1 MAWSYD
7 GQEEIV
13 SNYERVLSDSIW
25 WKSTDGRE
33 LLSVV
38 SVNFYNRN
46 PHTWEMAV
54 GKKLRLVK
62 KDSPPG
68 SGKPLHELE

>member
-13 SNYERVLSDSIW
+13 SNYERVLSDSTW
-25 WKSTDGRE
+25 WKSTEGRE

-54 GKKLRLVK
+54 GKKMRLVK

-68 SGKPLHELE
+68 SGKPLQELE